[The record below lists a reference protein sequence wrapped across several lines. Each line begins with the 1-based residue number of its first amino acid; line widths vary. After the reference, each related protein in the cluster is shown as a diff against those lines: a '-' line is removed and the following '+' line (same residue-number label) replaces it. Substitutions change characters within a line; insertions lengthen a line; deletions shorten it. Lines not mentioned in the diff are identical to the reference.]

1 MHHGALFG
9 TDENRQPP
17 GLDQAPGMDGDV
29 AGGEGPVSASG
40 STGAPPDSTWCS
52 IRPLSTSVREK
63 TSS

>member
-1 MHHGALFG
+1 MLHGALLV
-9 TDENRQPP
+9 TDDDRQPP

-29 AGGEGPVSASG
+29 AGGEDPVSPSG